1 MKKKELARRLA
12 RALQLTHADAAAC
25 VDRLVRDIRQ
35 RTRNGRAAKV
45 PGLGTF
51 LPGAEVSFD
60 DGAVRKDTTSR

>member
-12 RALQLTHADAAAC
+12 RALQLTHADAADC

-35 RTRNGRAAKV
+35 RTRKGRTAKV

-60 DGAVRKDTTSR
+60 DASVRKDTTSR